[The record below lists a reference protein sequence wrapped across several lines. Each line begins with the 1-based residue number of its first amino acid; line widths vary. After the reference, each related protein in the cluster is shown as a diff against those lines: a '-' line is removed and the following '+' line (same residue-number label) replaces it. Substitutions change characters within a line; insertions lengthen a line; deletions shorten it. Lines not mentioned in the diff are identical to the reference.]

1 MITFEFDGINEL
13 QKKVESIASE
23 KLIKKTKKT
32 ILKNCI
38 EKTKDTMKNKI
49 PRSND
54 LSKSG
59 AERKGSRRNPPSQH
73 AKDNIPAYVKTK
85 NGEPIGVVGW
95 DKGDN
100 EENFYMKFINY
111 GTHDIQPG
119 VDFIGKTEKECKSYY
134 DSTAEKE
141 YNNLVKKLE

>member
-59 AERKGSRRNPPSQH
+59 AQLVTRKH
-73 AKDNIPAYVKTK
+73 
-85 NGEPIGVVGW
+85 
-95 DKGDN
+95 
-100 EENFYMKFINY
+100 MK
-111 GTHDIQPG
+111 
-119 VDFIGKTEKECKSYY
+119 
-134 DSTAEKE
+134 
-141 YNNLVKKLE
+141 L